1 MIWSTNF
8 SIVEALPHVRKVCP
22 TWFPN
27 ASFLYIRAY
36 LWHQKEKQ
44 AKLEQ
49 QNFQKHMHAQ

>member
-8 SIVEALPHVRKVCP
+8 SIVEALPHIRKVCP

-27 ASFLYIRAY
+27 AGFLYIRAY
-36 LWHQKEKQ
+36 LWHQKEQ